1 MRKHFLIAILASLS
15 FFASAQEPSKYFPM
29 DFYRHLYLNVTVEGR
44 EAHFALDTG
53 APYSIPDSTF
63 VAREGLQYKNVF
75 KARMG
80 GTGNGKATV
89 RVINNEFTYSMGGR
103 QYKSKISP
111 VVQLKEILG
120 DYADGLVGLSEVGD
134 AAIAIDYVNGR
145 IGFWDKVEAK
155 DVEGYT
161 AIPVEYKDNRILLPI
176 RVQVRDGITV
186 EGKAIMDLGN
196 PYSIDFTRAAAD
208 KFGLLAV
215 QPVLT
220 SSMAAGGIGG
230 GSSSGDFRA
239 QRAEIGP
246 FALDAPIVAY
256 SFNTEG
262 ALADGKWIA
271 LLGNEIWSRFD
282 MVIDAAHGKLYLRPN
297 ATFTD
302 PFDCPV
308 KGFSATY
315 RTQTLGCWTVN
326 SLYDGSNA
334 QKAGL
339 RGGDRIVAVNG
350 RDVKTYS
357 HEAYRTWSD
366 GLQSVTLTVLRDG
379 QELEIS
385 FDFDEPKL

>member
-1 MRKHFLIAILASLS
+1 MRKHFLIAVLASLS
-15 FFASAQEPSKYFPM
+15 LFASAQDPAKYFPM
-29 DFYRHLYLNVTVEGR
+29 DFFRHIYLNVTVEGR
-44 EAHFALDTG
+44 EAHFILDTG
-53 APYSIPDSTF
+53 SPYSFPDSTF
-63 VAREGLQYKNVF
+63 VAREGLQYKNMF

-89 RVINNEFTYSMGGR
+89 PVINNEFTYSMGGR

-111 VVQLKEILG
+111 VIQLKEILG
-120 DYADGLVGLSEVGD
+120 DYADGLVGLSEVGN
-134 AAIAIDYVNGR
+134 AAIAIDFRNGR
-145 IGFWDKVEAK
+145 IGFWNKIEAA
-155 DVEGYT
+155 DLEGYT
-161 AIPVEYKDNRILLPI
+161 AIPVEYKENRILLPI

-196 PYSIDFTRAAAD
+196 PYSIDLTRATAEKYGIAAI
-208 KFGLLAV
+208 
-215 QPVLT
+215 QPALT
-220 SSMAAGGIGG
+220 STMAVGGIGG
-230 GSSSGDFRA
+230 SSSSGDFRA
-239 QRAEIGP
+239 LSAEIGP
-246 FALDAPIVAY
+246 FSLDAPIVGY

-262 ALADGKWIA
+262 ALSDGKWIA

-297 ATFTD
+297 AGFAE

-308 KGFSATY
+308 QGFSATY

-379 QELEIS
+379 QEQEIS
-385 FDFDEPKL
+385 FDFDAPKL

>member
-1 MRKHFLIAILASLS
+1 MRKHFLIALLASVS
-15 FFASAQEPSKYFPM
+15 TFASAQDPAKYFPM
-29 DFYRHLYLNVTVEGR
+29 DFFRHIYLNVTVEGR
-44 EAHFALDTG
+44 EAHFILDTG
-53 APYSIPDSTF
+53 SPYSFPDSTF
-63 VAREGLQYKNVF
+63 VAREGLQYKNMF

-89 RVINNEFTYSMGGR
+89 PVINNEFTYSMGGR

-111 VVQLKEILG
+111 VIQLKEILG
-120 DYADGLVGLSEVGD
+120 DYADGLVGLSEVGN
-134 AAIAIDYVNGR
+134 AAIAIDFRNDR
-145 IGFWDKVEAK
+145 IGFWNKIEAA
-155 DVEGYT
+155 DLEGYT
-161 AIPVEYKDNRILLPI
+161 AIPVEYKENRILLPI

-196 PYSIDFTRAAAD
+196 PYSIDLTRATAEKYGIAAI
-208 KFGLLAV
+208 
-215 QPVLT
+215 QPALT
-220 SSMAAGGIGG
+220 SSMAVGGIGG
-230 GSSSGDFRA
+230 SSSSGDFRA
-239 QRAEIGP
+239 LSAEIGP
-246 FALDAPIVAY
+246 FSLDAPIVGY

-262 ALADGKWIA
+262 ALADAQWIA

-297 ATFTD
+297 ATFAD

-366 GLQSVTLTVLRDG
+366 GLQSVTLTVLRNG
-379 QELEIS
+379 QEQEIS

>member
-1 MRKHFLIAILASLS
+1 MRKHFLIAVLASLS
-15 FFASAQEPSKYFPM
+15 LFASAQENSKYFPM
-29 DFYRHLYLNVTVEGR
+29 DFFRHIYLNVTVEGR
-44 EAHFALDTG
+44 EAHFILDTG
-53 APYSIPDSTF
+53 SPYSFPDSTF
-63 VAREGLQYKNVF
+63 VAREGLQYKNMF

-89 RVINNEFTYSMGGR
+89 PVINNEFTYSMGGR

-111 VVQLKEILG
+111 VIQLKEILG
-120 DYADGLVGLSEVGD
+120 DYADGLVGLSEVGN
-134 AAIAIDYVNGR
+134 AAIAIDFRNGR
-145 IGFWDKVEAK
+145 IGFWNKIEAA
-155 DVEGYT
+155 DLEGYT
-161 AIPVEYKDNRILLPI
+161 AIPVEYKENRILLPI

-196 PYSIDFTRAAAD
+196 PYSIDFTRAAAE
-208 KFGLLAV
+208 KYGLKAV

-220 SSMAAGGIGG
+220 SSMAVGGIGG

-239 QRAEIGP
+239 LSAEIGP
-246 FALDAPIVAY
+246 FSLDAPIVAY
-256 SFNTEG
+256 SFNTDG
-262 ALADGKWIA
+262 ALSDGKWIA

-297 ATFTD
+297 AGFAE

-308 KGFSATY
+308 QGFSATY

-379 QELEIS
+379 QEQEIS
-385 FDFDEPKL
+385 FDFDAPKL

>member
-1 MRKHFLIAILASLS
+1 MRKHFLIAVLASLS
-15 FFASAQEPSKYFPM
+15 LFASAQETSKYFPM
-29 DFYRHLYLNVTVEGR
+29 DFFRHIYLNVTVEGR
-44 EAHFALDTG
+44 EAHFILDTG
-53 APYSIPDSTF
+53 SPYSFPDSTF
-63 VAREGLQYKNVF
+63 VAREDLQYKNMF

-89 RVINNEFTYSMGGR
+89 PVINNEFTYSMGGR

-111 VVQLKEILG
+111 VIQLKEILG
-120 DYADGLVGLSEVGD
+120 DYADGLVGLSEVGN
-134 AAIAIDYVNGR
+134 AAIAIDFRNDR
-145 IGFWDKVEAK
+145 IGFWNKIEAA
-155 DVEGYT
+155 DLEGYT
-161 AIPVEYKDNRILLPI
+161 AIPVEYKENRILLPI

-196 PYSIDFTRAAAD
+196 PYSIDLTRATAEKYGIAAI
-208 KFGLLAV
+208 
-215 QPVLT
+215 QPALT
-220 SSMAAGGIGG
+220 SSMAVGGIGG

-239 QRAEIGP
+239 LSAEIGP
-246 FALDAPIVAY
+246 FSLDAPIVGY

-262 ALADGKWIA
+262 ALADAQWIA

-282 MVIDAAHGKLYLRPN
+282 MIIDAAHGKLYLRPN
-297 ATFTD
+297 AAFAD

-379 QELEIS
+379 QEQEIS
-385 FDFDEPKL
+385 FDFDAPKL

>member
-1 MRKHFLIAILASLS
+1 MRKHFLIALLASVS
-15 FFASAQEPSKYFPM
+15 TFASAQDPAKYFPM
-29 DFYRHLYLNVTVEGR
+29 DFFRHIYLNVTVEGR
-44 EAHFALDTG
+44 EAHFILDTG
-53 APYSIPDSTF
+53 SPYSFPDSTF
-63 VAREGLQYKNVF
+63 VAREDLQYKNMF

-89 RVINNEFTYSMGGR
+89 PVINNEFTYSMGGR

-111 VVQLKEILG
+111 VIQLKEILG
-120 DYADGLVGLSEVGD
+120 DYADGLVGLSEVGN
-134 AAIAIDYVNGR
+134 AAIAIDFRNGR
-145 IGFWDKVEAK
+145 IGFWNKIEAA
-155 DVEGYT
+155 DLEGYT
-161 AIPVEYKDNRILLPI
+161 AIPVEYKENRILLPI

-196 PYSIDFTRAAAD
+196 PYSIDLTRATAEKYGIAAI
-208 KFGLLAV
+208 
-215 QPVLT
+215 QPALT
-220 SSMAAGGIGG
+220 SSMAVGGIGG

-239 QRAEIGP
+239 LSAEIGP
-246 FALDAPIVAY
+246 FSLDAPIVGY

-262 ALADGKWIA
+262 ALADAQWIA

-282 MVIDAAHGKLYLRPN
+282 MIIDAAHGKLYLRPN
-297 ATFTD
+297 ATFAE

-308 KGFSATY
+308 QGFSATY

-379 QELEIS
+379 QEQEIS
-385 FDFDEPKL
+385 FDFDAPKL

>member
-1 MRKHFLIAILASLS
+1 MRKHFLIALLASVS
-15 FFASAQEPSKYFPM
+15 TFASAQETSKYFPM
-29 DFYRHLYLNVTVEGR
+29 DFFRHIYLNVTVEGR
-44 EAHFALDTG
+44 EAHFILDTG
-53 APYSIPDSTF
+53 SPYSFPDSTF
-63 VAREGLQYKNVF
+63 VAREGLQYKNMF

-89 RVINNEFTYSMGGR
+89 PVISNEFTYSMGGR

-111 VVQLKEILG
+111 VIQLKEILG
-120 DYADGLVGLSEVGD
+120 DYADGLVGLSEVGN
-134 AAIAIDYVNGR
+134 AAIAIDFRNDR
-145 IGFWDKVEAK
+145 IGFWNKIEAA
-155 DVEGYT
+155 DLEGYT
-161 AIPVEYKDNRILLPI
+161 AIPVEYKENRILLPI

-196 PYSIDFTRAAAD
+196 PYSIDLTRATAEKYGIATI
-208 KFGLLAV
+208 
-215 QPVLT
+215 QPALT
-220 SSMAAGGIGG
+220 STMAVGGIGG
-230 GSSSGDFRA
+230 SSSSGDFRA
-239 QRAEIGP
+239 LSAEIGP
-246 FALDAPIVAY
+246 FALDAPIVGY

-262 ALADGKWIA
+262 ALSDAQWIA

-282 MVIDAAHGKLYLRPN
+282 MIIDAAHGQLYLRPN
-297 ATFTD
+297 ATFAE
-302 PFDCPV
+302 PFECPV

-379 QELEIS
+379 QEQEIS
-385 FDFDEPKL
+385 FDFDAPKL